1 MKIKLELL
9 EDNYVSINELPSHS
23 NNPHVN
29 NKTIHITI
37 SDEKGVHHAHFYGKE
52 AEDMFTLVRDLITVK
67 ENDIFRREE
76 RNGKN
81 KSSKFNS
88 KRKRNRS

>member
-1 MKIKLELL
+1 MKIELELNDK
-9 EDNYVSINELPSHS
+9 DNGKSIDIYIE
-23 NNPHVN
+23 
-29 NKTIHITI
+29 
-37 SDEKGVHHAHFYGKE
+37 DEKGVHHAHFYGKE
-52 AEDMFTLVRDLITVK
+52 AEYMFTLVRDLITIK

>member
-1 MKIKLELL
+1 MEIKLEL
-9 EDNYVSINELPSHS
+9 S
-23 NNPHVN
+23 N
-29 NKTIHITI
+29 NKTMHLFI
-37 SDEKGVHHAHFYGKE
+37 SDEKGVHHAYFYGKK
-52 AEDMFTLVRDLITVK
+52 AEDMFTLVKDLITIK

>member
-1 MKIKLELL
+1 MKIELELNDKGNGKSIDIYI
-9 EDNYVSINELPSHS
+9 EDEN
-23 NNPHVN
+23 
-29 NKTIHITI
+29 
-37 SDEKGVHHAHFYGKE
+37 GVHHAHFYGKE
-52 AEDMFTLVRDLITVK
+52 AETMFTLVRDLITIK
-67 ENDIFRREE
+67 ENDIFRKEE